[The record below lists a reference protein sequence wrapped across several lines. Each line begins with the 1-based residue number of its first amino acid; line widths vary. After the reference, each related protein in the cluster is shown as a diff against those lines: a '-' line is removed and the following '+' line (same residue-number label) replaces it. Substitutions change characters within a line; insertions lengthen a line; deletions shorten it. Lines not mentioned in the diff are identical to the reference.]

1 MRAKRGGIDP
11 CILKVA
17 RGFIDKNTQKFI
29 GPVVIRC
36 MDELETF
43 TPAQL
48 KTCIEEEARIAL
60 PYDMFYNMIIRRL
73 VKEGVFNKVK
83 RGVYRTT
90 DKFKFMGYLAEVLQR
105 RVFESVMR
113 GGGGGCVVVRL
124 RLHVVC
130 GSLLEAYVSLLVLR
144 KIMPFALGILRGAL
158 RDEGFG
164 EGELRRIERC
174 VRGALKSARLV
185 GFDVGG
191 HRGKGRSSR
200 KLVKGHGLEE
210 FGVDLY
216 PCVEKRYLPLFKHIN
231 FYKGEI
237 VRDCPCQRGESHG
250 GEAR

>member
-48 KTCIEEEARIAL
+48 KACIEEEARIAL
-60 PYDMFYNMIIRRL
+60 PYDMFYNMMIRRL

-105 RVFESVMR
+105 RVFESVMH

-164 EGELRRIERC
+164 EGELRRVERC
-174 VRGALKSARLV
+174 VRDALRSARLL
-185 GFDVGG
+185 GFHVGG
-191 HRGKGRSSR
+191 HKGKARASR
-200 KLVKGHGLEE
+200 ELKEDFGLEE
-210 FGVDLY
+210 YGVDIAS
-216 PCVEKRYLPLFKHIN
+216 CVEERYLALFRHVN
-231 FYKGEI
+231 FYRAEI
-237 VRDCPCQRGESHG
+237 IGDCSCQGGGSRG

>member
-17 RGFIDKNTQKFI
+17 RGFIDKNTQKLI
-29 GPVVIRC
+29 GSVVIRC

-48 KTCIEEEARIAL
+48 KACIEEEARIAL
-60 PYDMFYNMIIRRL
+60 PYDMFYNMMIRRL

-90 DKFKFMGYLAEVLQR
+90 DKFKFMGYLTEVLRR
-105 RVFESVMR
+105 RVFESVIH

-124 RLHVVC
+124 RLHVVG
-130 GSLLEAYVSLLVLR
+130 GSLLEAYTSLLVLR
-144 KIMPFALGILRGAL
+144 KIVPLVLRIVRETL
-158 RDEGFG
+158 KNEGFS
-164 EGELRRIERC
+164 ESELRRVERC
-174 VRGALKSARLV
+174 VRGALKSARFV

-191 HRGKGRSSR
+191 HRGKGRRSR

-216 PCVEKRYLPLFKHIN
+216 PCIEKRYLLLFKHIN

>member
-48 KTCIEEEARIAL
+48 KACIEEEARIAL
-60 PYDMFYNMIIRRL
+60 PYDMFYNMMIRRL

-105 RVFESVMR
+105 RVFESVMH

-164 EGELRRIERC
+164 EGELRRVERC
-174 VRGALKSARLV
+174 VRGALKGARLV

-191 HRGKGRSSR
+191 HRGKGRRSR
-200 KLVKGHGLEE
+200 KLIKGHGFEE
-210 FGVDLY
+210 YGPDLY
-216 PCVEKRYLPLFKHIN
+216 YCVEERYLPLFRHVK
-231 FYKGEI
+231 FYKAEVVGI
-237 VRDCPCQRGESHG
+237 CSCQRGEFHG